1 MSDEDKR
8 LTLVPPQGGEREASM
23 GRHPTRQPTTAA
35 AVNAATTA
43 GVFVS
48 LADGLEDGKIQP
60 RAAAL
65 VLREYAKILW
75 ESAGNPGDPERMDLA
90 RKQPDRLVSTD
101 GKAWK
106 AWSPGPAGLLKCGH
120 NHRTRGA
127 AERCFSQ

>member
-1 MSDEDKR
+1 MSDDKP
-8 LTLVPPQGGEREASM
+8 LTLVPPEKSPEKSPEREKSM
-23 GRHPTRQPTTAA
+23 GRHPTAA

-48 LADGLEDGKIQP
+48 LADGLEDGTIQP

-75 ESAGNPGDPERMDLA
+75 ESTGHPGDPERLDLA

-101 GKAWK
+101 GRAWT
-106 AWSPGPAGLLKCGH
+106 AWAPGPGGLTKCGH
-120 NHRTRGA
+120 NHRTRNA
-127 AERCFSQ
+127 AEKCFS